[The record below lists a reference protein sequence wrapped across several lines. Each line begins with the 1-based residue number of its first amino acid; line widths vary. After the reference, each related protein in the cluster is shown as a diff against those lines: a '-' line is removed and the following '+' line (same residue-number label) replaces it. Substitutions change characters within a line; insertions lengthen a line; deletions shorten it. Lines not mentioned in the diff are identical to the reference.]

1 MSQLYNA
8 FLESYNHTNPFEQKL
23 TKSEIVCPNC
33 KYEKAVMK
41 HWSSCGTAGFRDPSE
56 TSIHCP
62 KCGYEVEY

>member
-8 FLESYNHTNPFEQKL
+8 FLEMCYEDDGFIQKF
-23 TKSEIVCPNC
+23 TSSEIVCPKC
-33 KYEKAVMK
+33 KYEKAVRD
-41 HWSSCGTAGFRDPSE
+41 HWSSGGRAGFRDPSE